1 MVGTRLAGALFL
13 LLTAV
18 PAAAQSVRGQ
28 LTDSITRVPIP
39 GAFLTLVDEH
49 GGERART
56 ITNAAGEFLLTAPSA
71 GTYRLRSKRIGFRPY
86 VSRPLTLRDGEVISY
101 QVVVDPIPV
110 ALANIVV
117 EGERQCDVAAGAS
130 VAAVWEEIHE
140 ALAAVAWTSRLPNY
154 WYDIS
159 HFQRDLTASGR
170 RKGLDSLWRDV
181 GYRLIPFK
189 SEAPEEL
196 AMHGF
201 VVAADDET
209 GGWVYWAPDAD
220 VLVSDPFVRT
230 HCFETKER
238 HGEAGELIGLEFT
251 PARGRSV
258 SDITGTLWIDRST
271 AELRMLEYTYTR
283 LPEDLVAPRAGGR
296 VEFLRLPSGTWIV
309 RDWVIRM
316 PLAVLTQRPMA
327 MGTFPQV
334 VGFRETGGSA
344 VEIKTRGGTV
354 VYRSDSLA
362 AALAA
367 VTPATAAAVDVPAA
381 PALAPIETPTPP
393 PPAPTPA
400 LADQPARRKLPRN
413 SSILTAEEFAGTT
426 AVDAMALVREFRPSW
441 LQSRGTMSIMDRT
454 ASDILVFLNGVRAG
468 DLTRLR
474 ELRVDELRELR
485 FLGAAEAQQRYGS
498 GTAGGVIEVWT
509 K

>member
-1 MVGTRLAGALFL
+1 
-13 LLTAV
+13 
-18 PAAAQSVRGQ
+18 
-28 LTDSITRVPIP
+28 
-39 GAFLTLVDEH
+39 
-49 GGERART
+49 
-56 ITNAAGEFLLTAPSA
+56 
-71 GTYRLRSKRIGFRPY
+71 
-86 VSRPLTLRDGEVISY
+86 
-101 QVVVDPIPV
+101 
-110 ALANIVV
+110 
-117 EGERQCDVAAGAS
+117 
-130 VAAVWEEIHE
+130 
-140 ALAAVAWTSRLPNY
+140 
-154 WYDIS
+154 
-159 HFQRDLTASGR
+159 
-170 RKGLDSLWRDV
+170 
-181 GYRLIPFK
+181 
-189 SEAPEEL
+189 
-196 AMHGF
+196 
-201 VVAADDET
+201 
-209 GGWVYWAPDAD
+209 
-220 VLVSDPFVRT
+220 
-230 HCFETKER
+230 
-238 HGEAGELIGLEFT
+238 
-251 PARGRSV
+251 
-258 SDITGTLWIDRST
+258 
-271 AELRMLEYTYTR
+271 MLEYTYTR

-362 AALAA
+362 AVLAA

-474 ELRVDELRELR
+474 ELRVEDLRELR
-485 FLGAAEAQQRYGS
+485 FLGAADAQQRYGS